1 MFSLIHVGIATI
13 FATGARTW
21 IQEYR
26 DTGLHEYRDTFK
38 HGYRD
43 TRIQVTQG
51 RIQFTV
57 KNRNTG
63 VHHYTG
69 I

>member
-13 FATGARTW
+13 FATGAR
-21 IQEYR
+21 
-26 DTGLHEYRDTFK
+26 TGLHEYRDTFK